1 MMTDQLRLFASR
13 VYDYYGCRPIQAY
26 TLNADD
32 RIRIVRVSVDR
43 AALEDAKDLVQTTVR
58 AAIINRLKKLD
69 KLEKLS

>member
-13 VYDYYGCRPIQAY
+13 VYDYYGWWPIQAY

-58 AAIINRLKKLD
+58 AAITNRLKKLD